1 MKLLDFFK
9 VVPKTRKVRI
19 KKSKGII
26 YFDPPRHRKFVFY
39 AANFLFLGAVIY
51 FGYLYT
57 PLITAIY
64 RYKFTRAEVV
74 VSENI
79 PKVEEAEVIKTE
91 EYTIN
96 IPKILAYSRVA
107 EDVSPFDS
115 AEYNRVLKTNMVA
128 QSKGSAVPGADLGK
142 STYIFAHSTNSG
154 LGMQRNN
161 AVFYLLGELQE
172 NDMIYIDYYGQK
184 MEFKVYDKIVVKAD
198 ELKYLEYSDPTRNV
212 LILQTCWPI
221 GTNWNRLLIMAE
233 KI

>member
-19 KKSKGII
+19 KRSKGII
-26 YFDPPRHRKFVFY
+26 YFDPPKHRKLVFY
-39 AANFLFLGAVIY
+39 IANTLFLGAVIY

-57 PLITAIY
+57 PLIRAIY
-64 RYKFTRAEVV
+64 RYKFTKAEVV
-74 VSENI
+74 VSENV
-79 PKVEEAEVIKTE
+79 PKIEEVQEIKSE

-107 EDVSPFDS
+107 EGVSPFDK
-115 AEYNRVLKTNMVA
+115 AEYDRILKTNVVA
-128 QSKGSAVPGADLGK
+128 QSKGSAAPGADLGK
-142 STYIFAHSTNSG
+142 STYIFAHSTNAG
-154 LGMQRNN
+154 IGMQRNN

-172 NDMIYIDYYGQK
+172 NDMIYIDYYGK
-184 MEFKVYDKIVVKAD
+184 KIEYRVFDKIVVKPD
-198 ELKYLEYSDPTRNV
+198 ELKYLEYSDPSKNV

-221 GTNWNRLLIMAE
+221 GTDWNRLLIMAE